1 MTDNA
6 ASSQNDLDAL
16 DLKRMLHP
24 NTNLAALHGSGPL
37 VLVRGRGVHVWDNRG
52 KQYIEGMAGLWCTT
66 LGYGDDELAR
76 TAYEQ
81 IKKLSF
87 SHLFTGKSH
96 EPGILL
102 ADKLA
107 RMAPF
112 AASRVFFGNSG
123 SDANDTQIKLV
134 WYYNNALGRPKKKKI
149 VARSKGYHGTT
160 LASAGLTGLPSFHK
174 LFDVPLPPFLHTDAP
189 YYYRGSQP
197 GESEDDYA
205 TRLAASLEQL
215 ILREGPETVAA
226 FIAEPLMGVGGV
238 LLPPRTYF
246 ATIQAV
252 LAKYDVLLIDD
263 EVITGFGRTG
273 ELWGAQ
279 AFGMQPH
286 TVTAAKALSSAY
298 LPISAVIVPEF
309 LYAPMIE
316 ASREVGLFGHG
327 FTYSGHPVAAAVA
340 LRALGIYEERKL
352 YEHVRKIAPQFQAAL
367 ASLASHPL
375 VGDTRGIGLV
385 GACELVQNKST
396 KAAFD
401 AKLLVGA
408 KCMQFCQEHGLIVRA
423 IGDVIALCPPFIV
436 TPSDVD
442 EIFTKLSRGLDDTLA
457 WAQRDKLLS

>member
-309 LYAPMIE
+309 LYTPMIE

-327 FTYSGHPVAAAVA
+327 FTYSGHPAAAAVA

-436 TPSDVD
+436 TAANID
-442 EIFTKLSRGLDDTLA
+442 EIFTKLRRGLDETLG
-457 WAQRDKLLS
+457 WARREQVL